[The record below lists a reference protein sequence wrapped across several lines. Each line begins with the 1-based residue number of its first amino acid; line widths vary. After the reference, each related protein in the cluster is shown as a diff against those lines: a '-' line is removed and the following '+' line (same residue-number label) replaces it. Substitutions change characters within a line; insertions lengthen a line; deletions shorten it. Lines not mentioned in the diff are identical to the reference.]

1 MMRIVVCLKQVAYLY
16 SRMGIDSRGRI
27 DPEGVVFVPN
37 PLDEVALEEALRIK
51 QRTDPAEVTL
61 ISMGPPRVE
70 EALRYGLAMGADRA
84 IHIFNEGVENTGPS
98 MRSNAL
104 AKVIETQGFDLIL
117 CGKKAIDD
125 NEGVVGGFIAEA
137 LGLPYVGSVTE
148 IVLEPDGKSARM
160 LQVLE
165 RGDRQLM
172 ECQLPALLSV
182 ERGLTRPRYPTLKGR
197 LTAVKKE
204 VLKVDPEELGIS
216 LLSKGNPETKIAKLS
231 ILRPKPKKMFTPNSS
246 LSAQEKIKLMMSG
259 GLAEKKSNFLK
270 GSYQEL
276 AKQFIDFLEEN
287 RIIRKR
293 RGPGET
299 S

>member
-1 MMRIVVCLKQVAYLY
+1 MAWPWGQ
-16 SRMGIDSRGRI
+16 
-27 DPEGVVFVPN
+27 
-37 PLDEVALEEALRIK
+37 
-51 QRTDPAEVTL
+51 T
-61 ISMGPPRVE
+61 
-70 EALRYGLAMGADRA
+70 RA
-84 IHIFNEGVENTGPS
+84 IHICNEGVENMGPS
-98 MRSNAL
+98 IRSNAL

-197 LTAVKKE
+197 LIAVKKE
-204 VLKVDPEELGIS
+204 VLTV
-216 LLSKGNPETKIAKLS
+216 
-231 ILRPKPKKMFTPNSS
+231 RPKGARNTVFYRKETLRRKLRSS
-246 LSAQEKIKLMMSG
+246 R
-259 GLAEKKSNFLK
+259 F
-270 GSYQEL
+270 
-276 AKQFIDFLEEN
+276 
-287 RIIRKR
+287 
-293 RGPGET
+293 
-299 S
+299 